1 MAIVHALT
9 YMKTVK
15 SKLPVYSNNEEVF
28 SWVKKNKCKAQMS
41 EDATEQLK
49 KAVARSEKWLKDNYY
64 KNALIKWNSD
74 DWWRNPAFIEE

>member
-1 MAIVHALT
+1 
-9 YMKTVK
+9 
-15 SKLPVYSNNEEVF
+15 
-28 SWVKKNKCKAQMS
+28 MS

-74 DWWRNPAFIEE
+74 DWGRNPAFIEE